1 VREWQSLL
9 HDLSETKSSKPVD
22 ATAVALARKTLEA
35 HEIRMQNYPLCAKV
49 LALSKGQSASAME
62 LKELFRTVSTGVLL
76 VDWFVADIV
85 GQVKDKLYMV
95 ILRVAPTLE
104 PPEVHS
110 LELGIAHK
118 VQAWITRFLQ
128 QSDSANNRKQ
138 AASYQELKNLA
149 GLVQP
154 LAAAA
159 KPGDIMVF
167 CPTTTW
173 NLHRIPLHAIEL
185 RDDPKLAADVP
196 QRVAPIKERQD
207 DKTDSP
213 VDVAPPKRE
222 EEKLLMLRNKIF
234 YTYSHSLLRL
244 SILSRENDS
253 STSAAT
259 DWRAA
264 VLSPLAPSSN
274 IAPAKDV
281 TVQKE
286 NNGTDNSKRQRDI
299 RDRTKSMSTFLR
311 SSYLAYREVTGTAV
325 VDATKDSDF
334 VFFLGHVHLAP
345 KPLSSHLLLYHPQSN
360 ELCSATGEHEAETFL
375 SGEKIIADCRLRQG
389 AHVVMLACG
398 SGVTEARVPDEALG
412 LVPAF
417 FHAGA
422 RSVVGSLWD
431 IEVDDACQWIQKVQG
446 AWEERELMLCKSGGK
461 VETMVDLGECFQAA
475 ARAMLGSVGR
485 ENPSINSWAGFVY
498 HGYWMFPRAPCVI
511 ED

>member
-1 VREWQSLL
+1 
-9 HDLSETKSSKPVD
+9 
-22 ATAVALARKTLEA
+22 
-35 HEIRMQNYPLCAKV
+35 M
-49 LALSKGQSASAME
+49 
-62 LKELFRTVSTGVLL
+62 
-76 VDWFVADIV
+76 
-85 GQVKDKLYMV
+85 
-95 ILRVAPTLE
+95 
-104 PPEVHS
+104 HS
-110 LELGIAHK
+110 PELGIAHK
-118 VQAWITRFLQ
+118 VQAWIARFLQ
-128 QSDSANNRKQ
+128 QDDSAENQQQ
-138 AASYQELKNLA
+138 AAPYPELKNLA

-167 CPTTTW
+167 CLTTTW

-196 QRVAPIKERQD
+196 QRMAPTKERQND
-207 DKTDSP
+207 NADGP
-213 VDVAPPKRE
+213 VNVALPKHK

-244 SILSRENDS
+244 SILSLENDS
-253 STSAAT
+253 NTSAAT
-259 DWRAA
+259 EWRAT

-274 IAPAKDV
+274 IAPAEDV

-286 NNGTDNSKRQRDI
+286 NKGTDKLKRQRDI
-299 RDRTKSMSTFLR
+299 RDRTKSMSAFLR
-311 SSYLAYREVTGTAV
+311 SSYLAYRQVTETAV

-334 VFFLGHVHLAP
+334 VFFLDHVHLAP
-345 KPLSSHLLLYHPQSN
+345 KPLSSHLFLYHPQSN
-360 ELCSATGEHEAETFL
+360 ELCSATGEHDAETFL
-375 SGEKIIADCRLRQG
+375 SGEKIVADCRLRQG
-389 AHVVMLACG
+389 AYVVMLACG

-431 IEVDDACQWIQKVQG
+431 VGVGDACQWIQKVQG
-446 AWEERELMLCKSGGK
+446 EWEERESMLRKSEGK
-461 VETMVDLGECFQAA
+461 VEVMIDLGECFQAA

-485 ENPSINSWAGFVY
+485 ENPSIDSWAGFVY